1 VFRCF
6 LGHREK
12 TISIL
17 VELHSKRKEDS
28 FLCMKDI
35 RSINVELTAN
45 QDMFFPFLCMSG
57 RHVIWENTFSTPNS
71 GEHSTRHLQHNAA
84 KAAGKQ
90 LTKAEQQLAE
100 LMDSTSPSFLPL
112 RVPPFKASKSRPAA
126 KLLDSRYM

>member
-1 VFRCF
+1 VFFRSWRENNINF
-6 LGHREK
+6 GGIAFKKKRRLVSLHEGH
-12 TISIL
+12 
-17 VELHSKRKEDS
+17 
-28 FLCMKDI
+28 
-35 RSINVELTAN
+35 RSINVELAAN

-84 KAAGKQ
+84 KAAGQQ
-90 LTKAEQQLAE
+90 LTKAEQQLAK